1 MSGRRASNADRIA
14 KAAAEAEAGV
24 KEKAEKKPAEK
35 KPATPRPSRARA
47 PKPPQ
52 RWKIVWGVGKPGTEP
67 ATTYPYAQRAAADAH
82 AAKSGGGNV
91 VMPVRVPMEPG
102 E

>member
-1 MSGRRASNADRIA
+1 MSGRRESNSERIA

-24 KEKAEKKPAEK
+24 KEKAAK

-47 PKPPQ
+47 PKAPQ

-67 ATTYPYAQRAAADAH
+67 TTTYPYAQRAAADAH